1 MTYNQKRYI
10 ELLKRSEDLKNL
22 GKSFYQESKDEYLE
36 LSEYE
41 AAIASYLYWKS
52 RTLFVLLMEKFVNK
66 IISGEEFSNSF
77 LELRQRLIYECDGFL
92 KELGSEKLK
101 DFQLDPRSYGFGSL
115 ISFLRAECDNFSEDY
130 QNEEFYDS
138 IKDCFLKLQKAL
150 NEEWGIISLF
160 LIILFLIFMHIK
172 LTYFSFYL
180 AKVYPSSTYLVSLA
194 AFILASQS
202 IFESYDLYIE
212 ISHSFLPTILYF

>member
-41 AAIASYLYWKS
+41 AVIASYLYWKS

-130 QNEEFYDS
+130 RNEEFYDS

-150 NEEWGIISLF
+150 NEE
-160 LIILFLIFMHIK
+160 
-172 LTYFSFYL
+172 
-180 AKVYPSSTYLVSLA
+180 
-194 AFILASQS
+194 
-202 IFESYDLYIE
+202 
-212 ISHSFLPTILYF
+212 

>member
-1 MTYNQKRYI
+1 MTYNKERHKQLVI
-10 ELLKRSEDLKNL
+10 RSQDLKNL

-36 LSEYE
+36 LSKYE
-41 AAIASYLYWKS
+41 GAIQSYLYWKS
-52 RTLFVLLMEKFVNK
+52 RTLFVLLMEKFVNR
-66 IISGEEFSNSF
+66 IISGEEFNDSF
-77 LELRQRLIYECDGFL
+77 LELRQRLIYECDDFL

-150 NEEWGIISLF
+150 NEE
-160 LIILFLIFMHIK
+160 
-172 LTYFSFYL
+172 
-180 AKVYPSSTYLVSLA
+180 
-194 AFILASQS
+194 
-202 IFESYDLYIE
+202 
-212 ISHSFLPTILYF
+212 

>member
-1 MTYNQKRYI
+1 MTYNQKRHI

-36 LSEYE
+36 LSNYE
-41 AAIASYLYWKS
+41 GAIESYLYWKS
-52 RTLFVLLMEKFVNK
+52 RTLFVLLMEKFVNR
-66 IISGEEFSNSF
+66 IISGEEFSDSF
-77 LELRQRLIYECDGFL
+77 LELRQRLIYECDGFI

-101 DFQLDPRSYGFGSL
+101 DFQLDPRSNGFGSF

-150 NEEWGIISLF
+150 NEE
-160 LIILFLIFMHIK
+160 
-172 LTYFSFYL
+172 
-180 AKVYPSSTYLVSLA
+180 
-194 AFILASQS
+194 
-202 IFESYDLYIE
+202 
-212 ISHSFLPTILYF
+212 

>member
-41 AAIASYLYWKS
+41 AAIASYLDWKS

-92 KELGSEKLK
+92 KELSSEKLK
-101 DFQLDPRSYGFGSL
+101 DFQLDPRDPRPDGFGSL
-115 ISFLRAECDNFSEDY
+115 ISFLRAEYDNFSEDY

-150 NEEWGIISLF
+150 NEE
-160 LIILFLIFMHIK
+160 
-172 LTYFSFYL
+172 
-180 AKVYPSSTYLVSLA
+180 
-194 AFILASQS
+194 
-202 IFESYDLYIE
+202 
-212 ISHSFLPTILYF
+212 

>member
-36 LSEYE
+36 LSKYE
-41 AAIASYLYWKS
+41 GAIQSYLYWKNT
-52 RTLFVLLMEKFVNK
+52 TLFVLLVEKFVNR
-66 IISGEEFSNSF
+66 IISDEEFSDSF
-77 LELRQRLIYECDGFL
+77 RELRQRLIYECDGFL

-101 DFQLDPRSYGFGSL
+101 DFQLDPRSYGFGNL

-138 IKDCFLKLQKAL
+138 IKDCFLILQKDL
-150 NEEWGIISLF
+150 NEE
-160 LIILFLIFMHIK
+160 
-172 LTYFSFYL
+172 
-180 AKVYPSSTYLVSLA
+180 
-194 AFILASQS
+194 
-202 IFESYDLYIE
+202 
-212 ISHSFLPTILYF
+212 